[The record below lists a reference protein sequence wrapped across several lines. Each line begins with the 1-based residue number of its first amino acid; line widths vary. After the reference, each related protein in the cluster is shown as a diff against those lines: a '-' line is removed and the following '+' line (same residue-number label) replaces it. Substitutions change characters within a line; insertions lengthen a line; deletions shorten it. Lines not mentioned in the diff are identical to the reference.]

1 MERGSSTNPFL
12 SYNPFLGDFVDGGRD
27 PGSELDR
34 PGGPLYVPPSPS
46 VYSYEDSASV
56 FADPPPQSVTAPV
69 FAADELPRHAPGPH
83 VVLPP
88 FRPNNPAAWFGMVD
102 NIFRLRRVH
111 DQRDM
116 YAYAIAVLGEDQ
128 LLNIEDLLA
137 LCPPPPD
144 AFNRLRDRLI
154 ATHQLDNYQ
163 RTEQLLDLPALGG
176 QRPSVLLAQMRQLV
190 PPGEENGWLFRC
202 LFLRRLPREVRLA
215 LAEDRHSPVA
225 ALAARADALV
235 VHRDSSVAAVAAAVD
250 DPVVAPVTAG
260 GRPPQQSKR
269 PDKRAGGKKERRKKV
284 GVCYSHW
291 KFGDDAWQCDQPG
304 NCAFKSGN

>member
-1 MERGSSTNPFL
+1 MERGYNSNPFHSNNPFL
-12 SYNPFLGDFVDGGRD
+12 DNFSDGGRG
-27 PGSELDR
+27 PGSEPDR
-34 PGGPLYVPPSPS
+34 PGGPLDVPLPPSS
-46 VYSYEDSASV
+46 YSYYYDDAASEY
-56 FADPPPQSVTAPV
+56 AGPPPPQAAPV
-69 FAADELPRHAPGPH
+69 FAVGPSHAPGPH

-102 NIFRLRRVH
+102 NIFRLRRVS

-128 LLNIEDLLA
+128 LLTIEDLLA
-137 LCPPPPD
+137 MCPPPPD

-154 ATHQLDNYQ
+154 STHQLDNYQ

-202 LFLRRLPREVRLA
+202 LFLRRLPREIRLA
-215 LAEDRHSPVA
+215 LAEDRHSPVG

-235 VHRDSSVAAVAAAVD
+235 VHRDSPVAAVAAAVD

-260 GRPPQQSKR
+260 GRPPQQGKR
-269 PDKRAGGKKERRKKV
+269 FDKKGGGKKERRKKV